1 MTTGEPA
8 GLSLL
13 RRSMHAA
20 MQRRTNDATG
30 GTKRMSELTE
40 LGGVLHEE
48 HFRILML
55 ICGLENRISGESAA
69 HPLDPRID
77 EERGQLAELS
87 ASLDEIIGHNA
98 FEEAVL
104 FPLICEGGEGDLAA
118 LLTHEHVTIGPLAKR
133 LRSITG
139 EILQHGISADRWR
152 EFRDAAAELVS
163 EMMLHLQKEELTVVQ
178 RLASF
183 VDAEMDH
190 QLALKHGAER
200 LRHRVKLTFAKKPT

>member
-1 MTTGEPA
+1 
-8 GLSLL
+8 
-13 RRSMHAA
+13 
-20 MQRRTNDATG
+20 
-30 GTKRMSELTE
+30 MSELTE

-55 ICGLENRISGESAA
+55 ICGLENRISGDSAA

-77 EERGQLAELS
+77 EERGQLAELI

-104 FPLICEGGEGDLAA
+104 FPLICDGGEDDLAA

-190 QLALKHGAER
+190 RLALKHGAER